1 MLRSKILMLIA
12 TLLVS
17 IPAAALQVSPTYQL
31 FQLKPGDTMTGQMTL
46 TNNEG
51 ETITLRPSVKDWYL
65 LNVNADHKVNTWL
78 HLDDTKEFTLKPG
91 ESRLIT
97 YKIQPQKKAKGELAG
112 AVSFAHKAT
121 ADGITMQLSVV
132 QYAGLKGTEKLA
144 TEVAGLGINISS
156 NTEVG
161 VLLENTGNVHIRPRG
176 YIYVE
181 TPKGERIL
189 NVEIPISQPA
199 FPGQQRPYAGTVKG
213 FTLPPG
219 NYVARFELTDTDRP
233 VKYSLKPKKFSV
245 DANGKVDVR

>member
-1 MLRSKILMLIA
+1 MLIA
-12 TLLVS
+12 ALMVS

-31 FQLKPGDTMTGQMTL
+31 FQLKPGDTMDGQMTV

-51 ETITLRPSVKDWYL
+51 DVITLRPSVKDWYL
-65 LNVNADHKVNTWL
+65 LNLNAEHKAGTWL
-78 HLDDTKEFTLKPG
+78 HLSDTKEFMLKPG

-112 AVSFAHKAT
+112 AITFSHKVS
-121 ADGITMQLSVV
+121 GGGVTMQLSVV

-144 TEVAGLGINISS
+144 TEVAGLGVNISS

-189 NVEIPISQPA
+189 NVEIPIGQPA

-213 FTLPPG
+213 FTLPQG
-219 NYVARFELTDTDRP
+219 NYVARFELTDADRP
-233 VKYSLKPKKFSV
+233 VKYPLKPKKFSV
-245 DANGKVDVR
+245 DANGKVEVR